1 VTKSSAP
8 RRKRDPVPTVVV
20 IEMTPKLYQAT
31 KEQYLKQLNPL
42 ARTHISTYFDW
53 LKSIRPQDVIDAV
66 ELNKSIHQAYRQLG
80 ANPLRVG
87 IAIVRAFLKTHP
99 QYAKELQKA
108 ANLDLALTTLKFEN
122 PQTYAVIKRY
132 GDRGTKI
139 VQEWIKGALEILGAI
154 PPVKGEPKK

>member
-1 VTKSSAP
+1 
-8 RRKRDPVPTVVV
+8 
-20 IEMTPKLYQAT
+20 MTPKLYLAT

-53 LKSIRPQDVIDAV
+53 LKSIRPDDVVDAI
-66 ELNKSIHQAYRQLG
+66 EQNKSAQQAYRQLG

-99 QYAKELQKA
+99 QYAKELQKI

-122 PQTYAVIKRY
+122 PHTYAIIKRY
-132 GDRGTKI
+132 GERGTQF
-139 VQEWIKGALEILGAI
+139 VQNWIQEALEILGA
-154 PPVKGEPKK
+154 VPKTQAKA